1 MASNGIFKLSLIAFC
16 LSLATMPA
24 HAQTLELMQQDR
36 QAEEEDTRRFFEQ
49 AHGALDK
56 ALEAFD
62 EKHLLPGE
70 EDLAFYN
77 FLATTQEDQQEK
89 IQSYLDVA
97 AEALGVSDITDR
109 REKIA
114 DLKKQIEA
122 NQSNITVYKRKRIS
136 APESSYNPLVTTRS
150 GYDKK
155 IEKARQ
161 DIQVANEEIQAEKDA
176 LLAQLNKIGMELD
189 PETIDMLLESVTG
202 DEFVKISVI
211 FDNAKRFALKL
222 ENLTEQSG
230 EDPEAA
236 KKYYGVYLMLL
247 KTVDRL
253 QNKFVDNVDKVYYPQ
268 LEQFAEQA
276 QKNIAD
282 AERAIKL
289 GGNAQVLRNNIA
301 SNEETYD
308 VAGFYKES
316 LSHQKHQMMMA
327 NLECKKNILTAAN
340 TYKTAALSKDMAE
353 LMAVSRRAFDA
364 ITSLAVPDLRPFE
377 NKKMK
382 QAFSEM
388 TRQLRK

>member
-24 HAQTLELMQQDR
+24 HAQTLEMMQQDR

-49 AHGALDK
+49 AHSALDK
-56 ALEAFD
+56 ALEMFD
-62 EKHLLPGE
+62 EKHLLPSE
-70 EDLAFYN
+70 EDITFPN

-230 EDPEAA
+230 DC
-236 KKYYGVYLMLL
+236 LL
-247 KTVDRL
+247 YTSPSPRDGL
-253 QNKFVDNVDKVYYPQ
+253 
-268 LEQFAEQA
+268 
-276 QKNIAD
+276 
-282 AERAIKL
+282 
-289 GGNAQVLRNNIA
+289 
-301 SNEETYD
+301 
-308 VAGFYKES
+308 
-316 LSHQKHQMMMA
+316 LSRMPSSA
-327 NLECKKNILTAAN
+327 
-340 TYKTAALSKDMAE
+340 
-353 LMAVSRRAFDA
+353 
-364 ITSLAVPDLRPFE
+364 
-377 NKKMK
+377 
-382 QAFSEM
+382 
-388 TRQLRK
+388 

>member
-1 MASNGIFKLSLIAFC
+1 MAVIRIFKLWLFIAALC
-16 LSLATMPA
+16 CASIQAN
-24 HAQTLELMQQDR
+24 AQTLELMQQDR

-49 AHGALDK
+49 AHDALDN
-56 ALEAFD
+56 ALEMFD
-62 EKHLLPGE
+62 EKHQLPAE
-70 EDLAFYN
+70 ADLRIYQFMS
-77 FLATTQEDQQEK
+77 TTQEDQQEK

-97 AEALGVSDITDR
+97 AEALGVSGITDR

-114 DLKKQIEA
+114 ELKKQIETDLGR
-122 NQSNITVYKRKRIS
+122 ITVYQRKKIS
-136 APESSYNPLVTTRS
+136 APDSTYNPLVTTRS
-150 GYDKK
+150 GYEKK
-155 IEKARQ
+155 IQKSRES
-161 DIQVANEEIQAEKDA
+161 IEVAKEEIQAEKDA

-222 ENLTEQSG
+222 EKLTEQSG

-253 QNKFVDNVDKVYYPQ
+253 QNKFVDNVDTEYYPQ
-268 LEQFAEQA
+268 LEKFAQQA
-276 QKNIAD
+276 QKNIDD

-308 VAGFYKES
+308 VAMFYKES

-382 QAFSEM
+382 KAFSEM

>member
-1 MASNGIFKLSLIAFC
+1 MANINFSATTILSVLLC
-16 LSLATMPA
+16 LAATPA
-24 HAQTLELMQQDR
+24 SAQTLETL
-36 QAEEEDTRRFFEQ
+36 QAERAQEQEDTGRFFEQ

-56 ALEAFD
+56 ALEMFD
-62 EKHLLPGE
+62 EKHQLPGE
-70 EDLAFYN
+70 EDLAFYD
-77 FLATTQEDQQEK
+77 FLSKTKEDQQGK

-97 AEALGVSDITDR
+97 ADALGVSGITDR
-109 REKIA
+109 RQKIA
-114 DLKKQIEA
+114 ELKKQIESD
-122 NQSNITVYKRKRIS
+122 QSDITVYQRKKIS
-136 APESSYNPLVTTRS
+136 APESSYNPLTTTRS

-155 IEKARQ
+155 IGAARESIEISKA
-161 DIQVANEEIQAEKDA
+161 EIQAEKDA

-189 PETIDMLLESVTG
+189 AETIDMLLESVTG
-202 DEFVKISVI
+202 DEFVRISVI
-211 FDNAKRFALKL
+211 FDNAKRFAMKL
-222 ENLTEQSG
+222 EKLTEQSG

-253 QNKFVDNVDKVYYPQ
+253 QNKFVDNVDDVYYPQ
-268 LEQFAEQA
+268 LEKFAAQA
-276 QKNIAD
+276 QLNIDD

-289 GGNAQVLRNNIA
+289 GGDEATLNNNIM
-301 SNEETYD
+301 SNQQTYD
-308 VAGFYKES
+308 VAMFYKES

-364 ITSLAVPDLRPFE
+364 ITSLSVPNLRPFE

>member
-1 MASNGIFKLSLIAFC
+1 MASFKTIVLPLLLASFC
-16 LSLATMPA
+16 LAATSVP
-24 HAQTLELMQQDR
+24 AQTLELMQQDR

-56 ALEAFD
+56 ALEIFD
-62 EKHLLPGE
+62 SKHQLPGE
-70 EDLAFYN
+70 EDLAFYQ
-77 FLATTQEDQQEK
+77 FMTKTKEGQQEK

-97 AEALGVSDITDR
+97 ADALGVSGITDR
-109 REKIA
+109 RMKIA
-114 DLKKQIEA
+114 ELKKQIEKS
-122 NQSNITVYKRKRIS
+122 QSNITVYKRKQIS
-136 APESSYNPLVTTRS
+136 APDSSYNPLVTTRS

-161 DIQVANEEIQAEKDA
+161 DILVSKELIQAEKDA
-176 LLAQLNKIGMELD
+176 LLTQLNKIGMELD
-189 PETIDMLLESVTG
+189 AETIDMLLESVTG

-253 QNKFVDNVDKVYYPQ
+253 QNKFVENVDNQYYPQ
-268 LEQFAEQA
+268 LENFAVQA
-276 QKNIAD
+276 QNNIED
-282 AERAIKL
+282 AERAIDL

-301 SNEETYD
+301 SNEETYE
-308 VAGFYKES
+308 VAMFYKES

-382 QAFSEM
+382 KAFSEM